1 MKASLFK
8 VLKIFLNKLWWMSII
23 MLFPSYLII
32 NQFYLVITKNILLSI
47 NYDYPIFFDFF
58 FFVLDTVT
66 LFIHEAGHTI
76 FSIIGWDFLTIFGGT
91 LLQLVIPFFIL
102 VSTKKNN
109 QNKLAQCSYFWLG
122 YSWMDSAAYCADA
135 MYRDLP
141 LIGDL
146 PKSSHDFYNL
156 LTMTGILEYYKLIAW
171 IFYLMGVLNL
181 ILGIIYPF
189 LVKDSNSNK
198 NNFIDPFISNSKA

>member
-1 MKASLFK
+1 
-8 VLKIFLNKLWWMSII
+8 
-23 MLFPSYLII
+23 
-32 NQFYLVITKNILLSI
+32 
-47 NYDYPIFFDFF
+47 
-58 FFVLDTVT
+58 
-66 LFIHEAGHTI
+66 
-76 FSIIGWDFLTIFGGT
+76 
-91 LLQLVIPFFIL
+91 
-102 VSTKKNN
+102 
-109 QNKLAQCSYFWLG
+109 
-122 YSWMDSAAYCADA
+122 MDSAAYCADA